1 MGPAVASSTA
11 SAGDDAE
18 EKQDPSQD
26 WCLETT
32 IQIVYHCLNF
42 CETFEVADVVL
53 ELLPAVLCSQNHKD
67 TELCAMSRRCMKALI
82 KNLRFS
88 QVKNGEC
95 IESQDKLLTILQCLL
110 KSDSWRLRGVVG
122 HFVESFACI
131 HAQTLTNAQV
141 NQVWAIFD
149 KNIDDSQ
156 PEVQTQ
162 GRCGLTTFF
171 AAFAGRIEGQ
181 GGKDV
186 AEKFLKVSV
195 TCQKDIKKK
204 KRKAK
209 AAVAG
214 GASTAAADG
223 EPAKKKKIVKSPTY
237 VVSALSSLV
246 LAYPYEVPDFII
258 DVLMELTNYSSGGE
272 ASARKAARDAI
283 NEFKR
288 THQDNWDEF
297 KRRFTVEQLELIN
310 DGNNMPS
317 YFA

>member
-1 MGPAVASSTA
+1 
-11 SAGDDAE
+11 
-18 EKQDPSQD
+18 
-26 WCLETT
+26 
-32 IQIVYHCLNF
+32 
-42 CETFEVADVVL
+42 
-53 ELLPAVLCSQNHKD
+53 
-67 TELCAMSRRCMKALI
+67 MKALI
-82 KNLRFS
+82 KSLRFS
-88 QVKNGEC
+88 QVNNGEC
-95 IESQDKLLTILQCLL
+95 IESQDKLLTILQRLL
-110 KSDSWRLRGVVG
+110 KSDSRRLRGVVG
-122 HFVESFACI
+122 HFAESFACI

-181 GGKDV
+181 GVKDV

-214 GASTAAADG
+214 GEPTAAADG

-258 DVLMELTNYSSGGE
+258 DALMELTNYSRLAYRSRGLGE
-272 ASARKAARDAI
+272 AVCGGGGMC
-283 NEFKR
+283 
-288 THQDNWDEF
+288 H
-297 KRRFTVEQLELIN
+297 L
-310 DGNNMPS
+310 PS
-317 YFA
+317 RCLSWRLLSV